1 MKKRIVSMILALSML
16 LSILPVSAFA
26 DVGSSSA
33 AANNDGETIEVKHT
47 TGKLP
52 FKGYTEDYPEGFI
65 ARDFGYGQNED
76 GTYMLTCRKEGVG
89 KEDVGKLTFEYKCIT
104 GVNAGTALP
113 VDTFPMQGTPY
124 GRYQV
129 VITAEEGEKYEAGS
143 IVVSEE
149 AVRYAPVAADFTY
162 DAAQHKATYT
172 GKNYYDA
179 DPTQVTVLYTP
190 EGTVSYNADVPTTPG
205 RYDVHVMVYEDA
217 NYSSS
222 LTETV
227 CTFVVADP
235 GKPTTYILN
244 VDGATTEHAEGEEI
258 IVTAPEKEGC
268 TFSHW
273 EVTGLSGDVD
283 TTKATIR
290 FKMPANDVKLA
301 AKIIPTPAP
310 DPKPDPKPDPEPTPD
325 PKPDPKPDPEPAPDP
340 KPDPDPDPEPTPDP
354 KPDPDPAPAPSD
366 DGSGAVVVAAAAVGG
381 AAVGVGIYIAGTTAY
396 LKSVLPEGVAIPADR
411 QQLAVALWTAA
422 GKPAT
427 QSTALFSD
435 VAADAAELQAI
446 RWAVDTGLMTAQD
459 GSFKPGNRVSRLEVI
474 RTWKSYQKRD

>member
-26 DVGSSSA
+26 DAGSSSA

-172 GKNYYDA
+172 GKNYYGA

-190 EGTVSYNADVPTTPG
+190 EGTVNYNADVPTTPG

-227 CTFVVADP
+227 CTFVVVDP

-273 EVTGLSGDVD
+273 DATGLPSGVD

-310 DPKPDPKPDPEPTPD
+310 DPKPDPKPDPEPA
-325 PKPDPKPDPEPAPDP
+325 PDPKPDPEPAPDP
-340 KPDPDPDPEPTPDP
+340 KPDPKPDPEPTPDP
-354 KPDPDPAPAPSD
+354 KPDPAPAPGD

-381 AAVGVGIYIAGTTAY
+381 AAVGVGVYMVGTTVY

-474 RTWKSYQKRD
+474 RTWKSYQKRG

>member
-65 ARDFGYGQNED
+65 ARDFSYVQNEN

-113 VDTFPMQGTPY
+113 VDTFPMPGAPY

-172 GKNYYDA
+172 GKNYYGA

-217 NYSSS
+217 NYYTA

-273 EVTGLSGDVD
+273 EVTGLPGDVD

-301 AKIIPTPAP
+301 AKIIPN
-310 DPKPDPKPDPEPTPD
+310 
-325 PKPDPKPDPEPAPDP
+325 PDPEPAPDP
-340 KPDPDPDPEPTPDP
+340 KPDPEPDPEPDP
-354 KPDPDPAPAPSD
+354 KPDPDPAPAPGD

-474 RTWKSYQKRD
+474 RTWKSYQKRG